1 MNIINCITANINRMN
16 IQCVII
22 KGYFET
28 LDKNIFSASSS
39 TILQDF
45 LAVYKRW
52 RIIDI
57 IFVAIGRTLI
67 MINLINLAIVN
78 IYNPQK
84 RNPKLQSFSF
94 NKVPRLRE
102 FFRHTLRE
110 NGIILQEG
118 RERIWVESLP
128 PAPFSWWQP
137 GPEPASLSAP
147 NPGANT
153 QTKCA
158 ARKNI
163 FLR

>member
-1 MNIINCITANINRMN
+1 M
-16 IQCVII
+16 
-22 KGYFET
+22 
-28 LDKNIFSASSS
+28 
-39 TILQDF
+39 
-45 LAVYKRW
+45 YKWR

-84 RNPKLQSFSF
+84 RNPKLHSFSF
-94 NKVPRLRE
+94 NKVPRFRE
-102 FFRHTLRE
+102 FFCHTLRE

-128 PAPFSWWQP
+128 PAAFSWWQP
-137 GPEPASLSAP
+137 GPASLSAP

-153 QTKCA
+153 HKMCSEKKLYFCDKIKK
-158 ARKNI
+158 RSKNFLGIGIPFQEI
-163 FLR
+163 FFFACDWSIFVPAPS